1 MFLVRLVYTS
11 EITEGVTES
20 DIQNILDKARKKN
33 TALHVTGVLLF
44 SRKYFLQCLEGSREQ
59 VNKVYH
65 HILNDNRHKDVVL
78 LDYSEVNERE
88 FADWSMGYIPE
99 MEITR
104 PITLKY
110 SESASFEP
118 YSMSG
123 SSAHNLLTSLTKAIN
138 VV

>member
-11 EITEGVTES
+11 AITEGVTES
-20 DIQNILDKARKKN
+20 DIQNILDTARKNN
-33 TALHVTGVLLF
+33 TVLNVTGVLLF
-44 SRKYFLQCLEGSREQ
+44 SKNCFLQCLEGSRDQ

-65 HILNDNRHKDVVL
+65 KILNDNRHSDVVL
-78 LDYSEVNERE
+78 LDYSEVCERE

-99 MEITR
+99 MAITK

-110 SESASFEP
+110 SESSDFEP
-118 YSMSG
+118 YKMPG
-123 SSAHNLLTSLTKAIN
+123 SSAHKLLTSLSKIVN